1 MFVPYPLTH
10 SCSDALSLGHHVV
23 LGISPF
29 NSYFSETRIQ
39 QLAAWGLRHFT
50 SIHLFVPDVPA
61 AYTLEALGYAPNK
74 AEKKARRQANY
85 LRNKIL
91 RALAGLE
98 VPPNQAAEI
107 IVFSDRLVTNKPYQ
121 HKLQVCKQAYHT
133 HPSFR
138 NACHEAARWVL
149 QNHISSEASVTPAML
164 ETAARY
170 LLAELPLFIDSVS
183 ILGRPSSVFCYHQS
197 TAFLQQLYEG
207 RFPVPVSPGQ
217 GFVRLEPLAV
227 MEPALEVA

>member
-10 SCSDALSLGHHVV
+10 SCSDALSLGHHAV

-39 QLAAWGLRHFT
+39 QLAAWGLRHFA

-74 AEKKARRQANY
+74 AAKKARRQANY

-91 RALAGLE
+91 RALALLDLTPE
-98 VPPNQAAEI
+98 QTAEMMI
-107 IVFSDRLVTNKPYQ
+107 FSDRLVTNTSYQ
-121 HKLQVCKQAYHT
+121 HKLHVCEQAYHT
-133 HPSFR
+133 HASFR
-138 NACHEAARWVL
+138 KACHEAARWVL

-183 ILGRPSSVFCYHQS
+183 IFGQPTSVFCYHQS

-207 RFPVPVSPGQ
+207 NFPVPVSPGQ
-217 GFVRLEPLAV
+217 GFVRLAPLPV
-227 MEPALEVA
+227 MEPVLETA